1 MLRLKKL
8 VVHRFRDVVPGTTL
22 EFADGVNAII
32 GLNGTGK
39 TTLLKLASAMLRY
52 DISDFGEEEYDLET
66 YLARSGAGD
75 PEGFFVW
82 FRLQT
87 VLDPGSPGADDTTA
101 DEGQR
106 PRSPR
111 PTLQVK
117 VKDADD
123 TLHLDLH
130 VDADGKVT
138 LASPEKEIGQAI
150 LVNPPFLR
158 RAINIALSSARQSG
172 NESLSRILGN
182 LVNMLGLRGPGNGST
197 TGRIDE
203 GLEAFHALTRGASA
217 DPQGAMALQVAIE
230 ARNEQPVSFMIPNGG
245 ITARLFSGLLGR
257 DNDEMEWPT
266 MTAEQIGAPHLPA
279 AIGAEEVEFRF
290 SPESDE
296 TRGDTRTLT
305 YEGCDLWARWSPHS
319 QSKHTTW
326 SFGQKRMAAFCYYAA
341 CAPEG
346 VILADELTNGLHHS
360 MVETCFEIIGERQAI
375 LATQN
380 PLLLDHMAFESADH
394 MRRSFV
400 LCELKKGPR
409 GERQW
414 IWRNPTEDEA
424 ESFFRA
430 YQVDVSHVSEILR
443 SKGLW

>member
-8 VVHRFRDVVPGTTL
+8 VVHRFRDAVPGTTL

-39 TTLLKLASAMLRY
+39 TTLLDLLAAVARTDLSAYRDQEL
-52 DISDFGEEEYDLET
+52 DLEVWLERGPEDERPGILLQYRFT
-66 YLARSGAGD
+66 AVREGHLRSRSSEGHEGVDRRLPLLPRLSVKTWDLLGDERLVLVVERDGEVFVGGQSVARFDRLYSYDAFEDLLLALVVPAAAEG
-75 PEGFFVW
+75 EGFPCSSDLTMPAVVG
-82 FRLQT
+82 RL
-87 VLDPGSPGADDTTA
+87 
-101 DEGQR
+101 
-106 PRSPR
+106 
-111 PTLQVK
+111 
-117 VKDADD
+117 
-123 TLHLDLH
+123 
-130 VDADGKVT
+130 
-138 LASPEKEIGQAI
+138 
-150 LVNPPFLR
+150 
-158 RAINIALSSARQSG
+158 
-172 NESLSRILGN
+172 
-182 LVNMLGLRGPGNGST
+182 
-197 TGRIDE
+197 DE
-203 GLEAFHALTRGASA
+203 GLDAFRSVVDGVAALPGVGRQEFTYFPDSEDPLFFASA
-217 DPQGAMALQVAIE
+217 QFFIPHGVIE
-230 ARNEQPVSFMIPNGG
+230 ALKEAPDPGHGVVV
-245 ITARLFSGLLGR
+245 TASAF
-257 DNDEMEWPT
+257 
-266 MTAEQIGAPHLPA
+266 GAPQLPE
-279 AIGAEEVEFRF
+279 AIGAEEVELRL
-290 SPESDE
+290 SPESDMG
-296 TRGDTRTLT
+296 TGDMRHLDFKSS
-305 YEGCDLWARWSPHS
+305 DLWARWSSTS

-341 CAPEG
+341 CAPKG
-346 VILADELTNGLHHS
+346 VIFADELTNGLHHH
-360 MVETCFEIIGERQAI
+360 MVEIAVEIIGERQAI